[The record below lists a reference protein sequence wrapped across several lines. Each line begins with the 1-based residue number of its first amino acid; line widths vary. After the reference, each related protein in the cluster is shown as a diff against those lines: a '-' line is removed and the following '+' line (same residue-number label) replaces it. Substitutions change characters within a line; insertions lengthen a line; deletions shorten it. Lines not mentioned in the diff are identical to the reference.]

1 MGRSLMGGLI
11 SDGYPAG
18 QLRASDP
25 DPSQLERL
33 CHGFP
38 IQTTTDNVEVVKGA
52 DVVVLAV
59 KPQVMKS
66 VVLDLAPHLI
76 DRRALV
82 LSIAAGIGTSAL
94 AGWLGSPR
102 PIIRAMPNT
111 PALLGSGATAL
122 YANDSASHAHRET
135 AETVLRSVGLTVWLD
150 NESLMDVVTAL
161 SGSGP
166 AYFFMLMEVMERAAT
181 GLGLPVERARVL
193 TVQTAFGAAKMAL
206 ELSADAAT
214 LRAQVTSP
222 GGTTEQAL
230 RVLQEGGLDDLVG
243 RAIASAV
250 ERSKELSRQF
260 GT

>member
-1 MGRSLMGGLI
+1 
-11 SDGYPAG
+11 
-18 QLRASDP
+18 
-25 DPSQLERL
+25 
-33 CHGFP
+33 
-38 IQTTTDNVEVVKGA
+38 
-52 DVVVLAV
+52 
-59 KPQVMKS
+59 
-66 VVLDLAPHLI
+66 
-76 DRRALV
+76 
-82 LSIAAGIGTSAL
+82 
-94 AGWLGSPR
+94 
-102 PIIRAMPNT
+102 MPNT